1 MWTVMLD
8 GVEWG
13 TYKTREEAQRN
24 VDAYNGEHEIW
35 CEETPDDWH
44 EIGQEYAKAWEPGKT
59 LPTFPSDQDNHD
71 FYEGYETGWWE
82 RGNDD
87 CRFNRSKRTDFPDNK
102 AKLAYL
108 DGWADEEEC

>member
-1 MWTVMLD
+1 MLN
-8 GVEWG
+8 GAPIRHEKKPNV
-13 TYKTREEAQRN
+13 TLTLTTANTRYGAKKRP
-24 VDAYNGEHEIW
+24 
-35 CEETPDDWH
+35 TT
-44 EIGQEYAKAWEPGKT
+44 GQEYAKAWEPGKT